1 MDIITMH
8 WLISHDC
15 EGAEEKNLYNF
26 IHFHYAVILAIPMG
40 LKPKPTGN
48 EFPNLDR

>member
-15 EGAEEKNLYNF
+15 EGAEEKF
-26 IHFHYAVILAIPMG
+26 IQFYTFSLCGHIGHTDGPETQTHG
-40 LKPKPTGN
+40 
-48 EFPNLDR
+48 